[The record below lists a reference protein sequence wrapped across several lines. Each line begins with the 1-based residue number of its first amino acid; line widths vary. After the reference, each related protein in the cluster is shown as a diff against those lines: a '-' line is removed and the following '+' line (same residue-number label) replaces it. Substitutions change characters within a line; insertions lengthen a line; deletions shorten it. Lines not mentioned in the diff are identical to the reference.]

1 MVSAPTGSGN
11 LIRRADGADFP
22 YQGKMSR
29 RDKRGRDHPPLRN
42 WHLRRS
48 TPSIPTLPLPGGKP
62 ADAPGP
68 SPAPAEFPPKLY
80 TEMPRAV
87 EKRMEVKASANVSRP
102 GAGNVPETPSAAR
115 GHPDK
120 IGKKVMKFLQNSQFT
135 PILRFCYTSVQAVDF
150 GGGVWYDTYRG
161 KGSYTGLNG

>member
-1 MVSAPTGSGN
+1 MGPISPIRGKCPEGIKGVGIIRPYETGTSGEA
-11 LIRRADGADFP
+11 LPQFP
-22 YQGKMSR
+22 
-29 RDKRGRDHPPLRN
+29 PFLR
-42 WHLRRS
+42 
-48 TPSIPTLPLPGGKP
+48 PGGKP
-62 ADAPGP
+62 ADAPVP

-87 EKRMEVKASANVSRP
+87 EKRTKVKASAKVSRP
-102 GAGNVPETPSAAR
+102 GAGNMPETPSAAR

-120 IGKKVMKFLQNSQFT
+120 IGKKVMKFLQNGQFT

-161 KGSYTGLNG
+161 KGSYTGLNA